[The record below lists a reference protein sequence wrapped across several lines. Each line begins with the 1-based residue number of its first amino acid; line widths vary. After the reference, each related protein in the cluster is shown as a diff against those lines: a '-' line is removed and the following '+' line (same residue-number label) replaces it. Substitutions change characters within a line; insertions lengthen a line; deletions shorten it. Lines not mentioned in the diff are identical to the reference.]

1 MSEEKTGM
9 KRSIGWTTFLVA
21 IAISATPNLLSA
33 QTHQPYAGLE
43 ARLIKALSDEQI
55 ADLRAGRGMGLA
67 LPAELN
73 GYPGPVHVLELAESI
88 QLSDAQRTKVQELF
102 DAMQAEAVPLGE
114 KLISQEGELDR
125 LFAGRTVTEASLAAS
140 TRTIGATQAE
150 LRAAHLKYHLATLKV
165 LTPAQSN
172 RYMELRGYA
181 GAAHGQHRQGGHRH

>member
-1 MSEEKTGM
+1 M
-9 KRSIGWTTFLVA
+9 KRAIGWTTFLVA

-43 ARLIKALSDEQI
+43 ARPIKALSDEQI
-55 ADLRAGRGMGLA
+55 ADLRAGRGMGMA

-73 GYPGPVHVLELAESI
+73 GYPGPIHVLELAESI
-88 QLSDAQRTKVQELF
+88 QLSDAQRTKVHELF

-165 LTPAQSN
+165 LTPAQSR
-172 RYMELRGYA
+172 RYVELRGYA
-181 GAAHGQHRQGGHRH
+181 GGAHGQHQQGGHRH